1 MTFLSQ
7 TSGRRSGPRVAAK
20 PRMFPLRDTL
30 GALAFFFAIGFSAAL
45 VFGLI
50 AG

>member
-7 TSGRRSGPRVAAK
+7 TTSTSPRAA
-20 PRMFPLRDTL
+20 RHRISSLSDVC
-30 GALAFFFAIGFSAAL
+30 GALTFLLAVGFSAAL

-50 AG
+50 H